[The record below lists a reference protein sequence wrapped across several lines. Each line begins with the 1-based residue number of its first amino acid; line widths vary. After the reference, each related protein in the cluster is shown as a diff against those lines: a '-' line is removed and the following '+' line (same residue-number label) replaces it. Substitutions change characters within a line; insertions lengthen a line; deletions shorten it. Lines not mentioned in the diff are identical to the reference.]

1 MQAHNRG
8 KDTQLVPAQGQL
20 IVAVAEDVAAD
31 IMTPPTI
38 ADIAGRR
45 REIRLEVQRFPGH
58 VAVAREAHWIAVAT
72 RSGITREGNALRATG
87 LNIVVVIVVE
97 HPEWVHA
104 LDGLALLPVNPPEV
118 YPLLFFWM
126 VQVFEISF

>member
-20 IVAVAEDVAAD
+20 LVAVTEDMAAD
-31 IMTPPTI
+31 IMTPPTV

-58 VAVAREAHWIAVAT
+58 MAVTREAHRIAVAT
-72 RSGITREGNALRATG
+72 RPGITREGDALRTTG
-87 LNIVVVIVVE
+87 LDIVVVIVIE
-97 HPEWVHA
+97 YPERVHA